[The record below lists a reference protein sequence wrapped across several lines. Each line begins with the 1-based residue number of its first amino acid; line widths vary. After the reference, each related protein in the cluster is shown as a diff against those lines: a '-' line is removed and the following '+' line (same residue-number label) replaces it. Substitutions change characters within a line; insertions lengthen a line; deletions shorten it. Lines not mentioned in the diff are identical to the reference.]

1 MILLTLQKGNRLQNR
16 FDIGAGVNAA
26 RNRLLH
32 YQLVEASAALEEE
45 VRVLN
50 AKCKSVSA
58 EIALQG
64 GRLLNV
70 GANLSLLS
78 DQISKIS
85 LAALQAGASSKQ
97 NEKLADEM
105 EAIDLLLNEATATL
119 RRINTIGKNGCS
131 TGAKG

>member
-1 MILLTLQKGNRLQNR
+1 MILLTLQKGNRLLR
-16 FDIGAGVNAA
+16 
-26 RNRLLH
+26 

-50 AKCKSVSA
+50 AKCNSVSA
-58 EIALQG
+58 VIALQG

-70 GANLSLLS
+70 SADLSLLS
-78 DQISKIS
+78 DQIIKLS
-85 LAALQAGASSKQ
+85 LAALQAGASKQ